1 VEVPEIYSD
10 AVRAL
15 HRCHGSWTKVEA
27 LLGVNRGILWRVA
40 KGKKNPSPAVICAV
54 DSYLRMERSSDPD
67 FLRFVKAE
75 VVPWLRERSEK

>member
-1 VEVPEIYSD
+1 MEPSQIYVE

-15 HRCHGSWTKVEA
+15 HRCEGSWVKVEA

-75 VVPWLRERSEK
+75 VVPWLRERSK